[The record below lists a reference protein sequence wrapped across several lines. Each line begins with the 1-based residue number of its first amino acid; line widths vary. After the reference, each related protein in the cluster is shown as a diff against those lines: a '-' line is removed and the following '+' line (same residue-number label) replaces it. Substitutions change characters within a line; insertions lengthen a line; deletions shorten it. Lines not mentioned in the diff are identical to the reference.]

1 MKKHLLSLG
10 IFLLAGFSALAQN
23 RQPFKDTQLLKSFSL
38 GVSYA
43 KTVNLIFPSGV
54 HSVDLGSAAV
64 IADKFAGVENV
75 LRVKANAKG
84 FPETNLSVITKD
96 GRLYSFHVRYQEEP
110 TSLTYQIEGGDHTG
124 ITNPLVQSQSKVA
137 PAVYLTASL
146 NTAAPVSF
154 ESVLMNEA
162 ELAYYSHEIAER
174 RDYISGIGMHK
185 NKITFGVDGIYVKDN
200 VLFFPI
206 TAKNKGNLNYDIDFI
221 KFYVRD
227 KKQRKRTA
235 VQETEV
241 TPIFVY
247 PEGQN
252 TITGRSE
259 LKRVYCLEKFT
270 IPDKKMLVVE
280 MYEKNG
286 GRVMTMEVGNRDI
299 VRASPVHFN
308 KRQSAA
314 NVNALKQY
322 GEDR

>member
-1 MKKHLLSLG
+1 MKKHLFSLG
-10 IFLLAGFSALAQN
+10 IFLLAGVSALAQN

-54 HSVDLGSAAV
+54 HSVDLGSGSV
-64 IADKFAGVENV
+64 IADKFSGVENV
-75 LRVKANAKG
+75 LRVKANTKG

-96 GRLYSFHVRYQEEP
+96 GRFYSFHVRYQEEP
-110 TSLTYQIEGGDHTG
+110 ASLTYQIEGGDNTG
-124 ITNPLVQSQSKVA
+124 TTGPAVQAQGKVA
-137 PAVYLTASL
+137 PAIYLTASL
-146 NTAAPVSF
+146 NTAPVSF
-154 ESVLMNEA
+154 ESALMNEA
-162 ELAYYSHEIAER
+162 ELAYYSHEIAQR
-174 RDYISGIGMHK
+174 SDYISGIGMNK
-185 NKITFGVDGIYVKDN
+185 NKINFGVDGIYIKNN
-200 VLFFPI
+200 VMFFPI
-206 TAKNKGNLNYDIDFI
+206 TAKNKSNINYDIDFI

-227 KKQRKRTA
+227 RKQRKRTA

-252 TITGRSE
+252 TIVGRSE

-286 GRVMTMEVGNRDI
+286 GRVMTMEVGNREI
-299 VRASPVHFN
+299 VKASPVNFN
-308 KRQSAA
+308 KR
-314 NVNALKQY
+314 
-322 GEDR
+322 E

>member
-1 MKKHLLSLG
+1 MKKHLFSLG
-10 IFLLAGFSALAQN
+10 IFLLAGVSALAQN

-54 HSVDLGSAAV
+54 HSVDLGSGSV
-64 IADKFAGVENV
+64 IADKFSGVENV

-96 GRLYSFHVRYQEEP
+96 GRFYSFHVRYQEEP
-110 TSLTYQIEGGDHTG
+110 ASLTYQIERGDNTG
-124 ITNPLVQSQSKVA
+124 TSSPSSVQALGKAAPVA
-137 PAVYLTASL
+137 LTASL
-146 NTAAPVSF
+146 TTAPVTF
-154 ESVLMNEA
+154 ESAHMNEA
-162 ELAYYSHEIAER
+162 ELAYYSHEIAQR
-174 RDYISGIGMHK
+174 SDYISGIGMNK
-185 NKITFGVDGIYVKDN
+185 NKINFGVDGIYIKDN
-200 VLFFPI
+200 VMFFPI
-206 TAKNKGNLNYDIDFI
+206 SAKNKSNINYDIDFI

-252 TITGRSE
+252 TILGRSE

-270 IPDKKMLVVE
+270 IPDKKILLVE
-280 MYEKNG
+280 MFEKNG
-286 GRVMTMEVGNRDI
+286 GRVMTMEMNNRDI
-299 VRASPVHFN
+299 VKASPVNFS
-308 KRQSAA
+308 KRQSAI
-314 NVNALKQY
+314 NAIKH
-322 GEDR
+322 